1 MSVPPTILRL
11 IRQVNGLPLPGILAE
26 SPVSCEAAKHHS
38 PRPLIVNEYQ
48 VLKDGLEP
56 IFEVTDEPGTA
67 WLCGTCAD
75 NVRVALALFEAH
87 DGVLPWQ
94 ARREFGNLV
103 RAIAQ
108 RPFETEKTA

>member
-11 IRQVNGLPLPGILAE
+11 IDQVHGLSLPGVLAE

-38 PRPLIVNEYQ
+38 PRPLIVNEYR
-48 VLKDGLEP
+48 VLKDGLES
-56 IFEVTDEPGTA
+56 IHSVTDEPGTA
-67 WLCGTCAD
+67 WMCGTCAD

-87 DGVLPWQ
+87 GGVLPWQ
-94 ARREFGNLV
+94 VRREFGNLV